1 MMQVM
6 GEPDDDAAVDR
17 HTADPADHAADLL
30 ALYDR
35 AIDEVYRYL
44 HTRCGGRQ
52 LAEDLCADTFLA
64 AVGQIQRGAVD
75 QVTVAWL
82 IGIARHK
89 LVDHW
94 RRVDRRREAAT
105 DDVPDVADAADVWD
119 VTVDRHQVE
128 TVMAELGP
136 HHRSALV
143 LRYFDGLPVPDVA
156 EHLGR
161 TVHATEALL
170 VRARRQFRTTY
181 EARHGGQW

>member
-1 MMQVM
+1 MLVM
-6 GEPDDDAAVDR
+6 GVR
-17 HTADPADHAADLL
+17 YHADELL
-30 ALYDR
+30 AVYDR
-35 AIDEVYRYL
+35 AVDEVFRYL
-44 HTRCGGRQ
+44 HARCGHRQ

-75 QVTVAWL
+75 QVTIAWL

-89 LVDHW
+89 LLDHW
-94 RRVDRRREAAT
+94 RRVGRRPEAAT
-105 DDVPDVADAADVWD
+105 DDVPELVDGVDVWD
-119 VTVDRHQVE
+119 ATVDRHQVD

-143 LRYFDGLPVPDVA
+143 LRYYDGLAVPDVA

-170 VRARRQFRTTY
+170 VRARRQFRAAY
-181 EARHGGQW
+181 EARHGGQE